1 MRTEEAAAD
10 VDVVVIGAGQAGL
23 STGFHLRRT
32 GHRPE
37 TGYVLLDAP
46 PGPGGAWQFRWP
58 TLRMATVHGV
68 HDLPGLPMGPV
79 DETAR
84 AATVVPAYF
93 ADYEKHFALPVHR
106 PVQVRSVR
114 PEDDDPQGRLRVETD
129 RGEYSARAVINA
141 TGTWTRPFWPS
152 VPGQADFRG
161 RQLHTVDY
169 QGPAEF
175 AGARVV
181 VVGGGSSAIQLLAEI
196 AGVAETTWV
205 TRRPPV
211 FHEGPFTHEHGR
223 AAVALVDEAVRAGR
237 PPESVVGV
245 TGLLLTPEVRQM
257 QEAGLLNRL
266 PMFDSLSQD
275 GPVWDDGRAVSADV
289 ILYATGFRA
298 ALDHL
303 RPLRLR
309 EPGGGI
315 VVENTRVPAEP
326 RVQLVGYGPSAS
338 TVGATRAGRFAVR
351 DVNRLLGR
359 APLGSSAVR

>member
-1 MRTEEAAAD
+1 MEAEPTA

-23 STGFHLRRT
+23 STGYHLRRT

-37 TGYVLLDAP
+37 AGFVLLDAP
-46 PGPGGAWQFRWP
+46 SAPGGAWRFRWP

-79 DETAR
+79 DEDEP
-84 AATVVPAYF
+84 AATAVPAYF
-93 ADYEKHFALPVHR
+93 AAYEQHFALPVHR
-106 PVQVRSVR
+106 PVRVRSVW
-114 PEDDDPQGRLRVETD
+114 PEDDDPMGRLRVATD
-129 RGEYSARAVINA
+129 RGDFSTRALINA
-141 TGTWTRPFWPS
+141 TGTWTRPFWPR
-152 VPGQADFRG
+152 VPGQAVFRG

-169 QGPAEF
+169 QGPDEF
-175 AGARVV
+175 AGRKVI
-181 VVGGGSSAIQLLAEI
+181 VVGGGASGVQLLAEI
-196 AGVAETTWV
+196 ATVAETTWV

-223 AAVALVDEAVRAGR
+223 AAVARVDEAVRAGR
-237 PPESVVGV
+237 PPESVVSV
-245 TGLLLTPEVRQM
+245 TGLLLTPEVRRM
-257 QEAGLLNRL
+257 RAEGLLDRL
-266 PMFDSLSQD
+266 PMFDELTAD
-275 GPVWDDGRAVSADV
+275 GAVWHDGRFEAADA

-315 VVENTRVPAEP
+315 VVEDTRVPAEP

-351 DVNRLLGR
+351 EVNRLLGR
-359 APLGSSAVR
+359 VPAGMTGH